1 MVSIQVG
8 EGSKATVFNVL
19 KGVLCRKVSFFNTM
33 FNHGWLEASTKPCTL
48 PDDDP
53 EAFSILM
60 HWVFDVPHE
69 APITFTVKGLQTRS
83 KTLMNLATLA
93 DKYLIDD
100 LPDLI
105 ETRLIQK
112 DLTRLNDSCYELPK
126 ASWYRLAW
134 ELIPRSSILR
144 ECVGSQNTPKHKFA
158 HLNGMLVEPE
168 TLRVTRQ
175 ILREWKETSSR
186 RLDIGADMQGFRTFR
201 ELRDV
206 VLSGRV
212 NFLYTYYSSR
222 FWHTNHFD
230 DFVFCSTIM
239 LDEKFLQY
247 CWRSKHSM
255 SQSDYLLSIANL
267 PMHVHR

>member
-1 MVSIQVG
+1 
-8 EGSKATVFNVL
+8 
-19 KGVLCRKVSFFNTM
+19 M
-33 FNHGWLEASTKPCTL
+33 FNHGWLETSTKSCTL

-112 DLTRLNDSCYELPK
+112 DLTRLNDPCYELPK

-144 ECVGSQNTPKHKFA
+144 ECVGSQNTTKHKFA
-158 HLNGMLVEPE
+158 HLNGMLMEPE

-186 RLDIGADMQGFRTFR
+186 QLDIGADMQGFRTFR

-212 NFLYTYYSSR
+212 IFLYTYYSSR
-222 FWHTNHFD
+222 FWPTNHFD

-255 SQSDYLLSIANL
+255 SQSDYLLSIANI